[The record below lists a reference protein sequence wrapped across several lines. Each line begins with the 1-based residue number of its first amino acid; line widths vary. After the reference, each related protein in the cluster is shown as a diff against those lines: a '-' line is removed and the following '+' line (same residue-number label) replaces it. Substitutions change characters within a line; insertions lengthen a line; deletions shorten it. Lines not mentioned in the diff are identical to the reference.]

1 LLEEYYQAI
10 KGRLLLAMVYNFII
24 ADKDVTDILR
34 GKVQI
39 LDEILGIKE
48 SFIKFEMLDKD
59 VKDEENR
66 LKGAK

>member
-1 LLEEYYQAI
+1 MQ
-10 KGRLLLAMVYNFII
+10 G
-24 ADKDVTDILR
+24 DKDVTDILR
-34 GKVQI
+34 GKLQI

-48 SFIKFEMLDKD
+48 SFEKFDMLEKT